1 MKILFINSVVDFG
14 STGKIVRQLSDALIE
29 EGHETLIA
37 YGRNYDA
44 NAANSYYIGDK
55 LATYWHVGMTRLFGQ
70 HGLHS
75 NKATTRLIRKIE
87 SYNPDVIHIHNIH
100 GYYLNVKMLMNHLK
114 NRPHTRIVWTH
125 HDCWAFSGSS
135 AYFSYSGCKVWDQG
149 CVECVSTKEYPEVKL
164 FANQKENFKWKR
176 EAFSNFN
183 NLNIVVPSEWLKNLE
198 MDTFFNEYPITR
210 IYNGIDLEVFK
221 PQEPTQNNK
230 IKILGVANLWE
241 ARKGLQDFVELAKRL
256 DDRYHITLVGV
267 SESQIT
273 TLPQNITGVQR
284 TNNQQELVQLYS
296 DADIY
301 LNLSVEETLGMTT
314 IEALATGTPVI
325 TYDKTAVPEVVTA
338 AVGKVVAANDIDA
351 LVNTL
356 ETFSFDAYSV
366 DQCVA
371 RAQEFAKE
379 TMIKNYMKMLI
390 NEETANG

>member
-1 MKILFINSVVDFG
+1 M
-14 STGKIVRQLSDALIE
+14 
-29 EGHETLIA
+29 
-37 YGRNYDA
+37 
-44 NAANSYYIGDK
+44 
-55 LATYWHVGMTRLFGQ
+55 
-70 HGLHS
+70 
-75 NKATTRLIRKIE
+75 
-87 SYNPDVIHIHNIH
+87 
-100 GYYLNVKMLMNHLK
+100 
-114 NRPHTRIVWTH
+114 
-125 HDCWAFSGSS
+125 
-135 AYFSYSGCKVWDQG
+135 
-149 CVECVSTKEYPEVKL
+149 
-164 FANQKENFKWKR
+164 
-176 EAFSNFN
+176 
-183 NLNIVVPSEWLKNLE
+183 
-198 MDTFFNEYPITR
+198 
-210 IYNGIDLEVFK
+210 
-221 PQEPTQNNK
+221 
-230 IKILGVANLWE
+230 
-241 ARKGLQDFVELAKRL
+241 
-256 DDRYHITLVGV
+256 